1 MKKFNLILLGI
12 LWASLLSCSNDGD
25 NSDTDQEQMA
35 PALRTNIVDAAF
47 EQALVDL
54 GIDDVVDGSVLT
66 SEAEMVTSL
75 IMNDKGIS
83 SLQGISD
90 FVMLD
95 NLWVNDNQIS
105 SLNLSGNTLLKFIYV
120 QNNALTNI
128 NVSNL
133 NVLEKLSVPG
143 NNLTQLDISDS
154 STLQLLEINDNT
166 LGAIDLSAI
175 PNSLQLNTFA
185 VENNPLTCI
194 KVNEEILNDIPAQ
207 WTKDMDD
214 NYALNC
220 N

>member
-1 MKKFNLILLGI
+1 MKEFKLIFLALVTVLI
-12 LWASLLSCSNDGD
+12 SCSNDGE
-25 NSDTDQEQMA
+25 NSDTNQEPMGPA
-35 PALRTNIVDAAF
+35 PRTAIADAAF
-47 EQALVDL
+47 EQFLVDQ
-54 GIDDVVDGSVLT
+54 GVDDVIDGSVLT
-66 SEAEMVTSL
+66 SEAEKVTSL
-75 IMNDKGIS
+75 VMNDEGIN
-83 SLQGISD
+83 SLQGIAD
-90 FVMLD
+90 FVLLE

-105 SLNLSGNTLLKFIYV
+105 TLNLSSNTLLKFVYV
-120 QNNALTNI
+120 QNNALTSI

-133 NVLEKLSVPG
+133 DILEKLSVPG

-214 NYALNC
+214 SYSLTC